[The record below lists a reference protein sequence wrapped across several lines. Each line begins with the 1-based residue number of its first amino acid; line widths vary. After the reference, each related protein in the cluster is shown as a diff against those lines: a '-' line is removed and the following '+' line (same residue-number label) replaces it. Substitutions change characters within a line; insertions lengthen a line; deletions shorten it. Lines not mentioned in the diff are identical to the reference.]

1 MYAYWFGPG
10 REREAMARVLL
21 QRPIANPNRRM
32 IELAD
37 KLLDRAGRL
46 VETLKETAWTASGF

>member
-1 MYAYWFGPG
+1 
-10 REREAMARVLL
+10 MARVLL